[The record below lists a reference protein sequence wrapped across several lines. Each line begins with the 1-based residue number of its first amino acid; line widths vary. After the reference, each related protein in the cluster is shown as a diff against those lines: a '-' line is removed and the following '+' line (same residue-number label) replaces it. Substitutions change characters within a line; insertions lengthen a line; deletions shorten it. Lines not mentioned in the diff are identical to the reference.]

1 MNDNIETKNLR
12 LIFIGAGNI
21 AQSIVKGL
29 LNCSYLNSKQ
39 IFVYAPTERNSQIFR
54 DLGCHFTT
62 NVQNVISFETTE
74 SNLHFLLFICVKP
87 NIAKQSEFLSMFNEI
102 LLKKSNENFL
112 IVSVMAGITL
122 EWIESNLTIENR
134 SNFRDNLVRIMPN
147 TAIEINMGTIGVYW
161 KSSKSSTTND
171 LLIKKLSELLN
182 QLGKSIKLDN
192 EEQLHS
198 IIGVAGS
205 GIAFILTM
213 IQGMI
218 DGGVSVGLSRNL
230 SRDLVI
236 QTFIGAAKMIEKTG
250 TNPIQLRENVCS
262 PAGTTIAGV
271 EILEQNA
278 LNGTIIQAVK
288 KSAERSK
295 ELSK

>member
-1 MNDNIETKNLR
+1 MFETK
-12 LIFIGAGNI
+12 
-21 AQSIVKGL
+21 
-29 LNCSYLNSKQ
+29 
-39 IFVYAPTERNSQIFR
+39 

-62 NVQNVISFETTE
+62 NVQDIISSETTE

-102 LLKKSNENFL
+102 LSKKSNENLL

-122 EWIESNLTIENR
+122 EWIESNLTIENQ

-198 IIGVAGS
+198 VIGVAGS

-218 DGGVSVGLSRNL
+218 DGGVAVGLSRNL
-230 SRDLVI
+230 SRDLVL
-236 QTFIGAAKMIEKTG
+236 QTFI
-250 TNPIQLRENVCS
+250 VC
-262 PAGTTIAGV
+262 V
-271 EILEQNA
+271 EYINDSF
-278 LNGTIIQAVK
+278 N
-288 KSAERSK
+288 S
-295 ELSK
+295 